1 MMYSVYCKV
10 LDICTYIRTV
20 QQWKDQNYIL
30 YIYIYIYIFTIV
42 SLLIKAGQHLNS
54 DIWPLLL
61 PDRSLQCVI
70 RLIRAASACCT
81 LRKLEF
87 QFYSLLKKKFYTSE
101 IFQFQCLRSET
112 LKCSEKIFVQCSKSE
127 QRKQGASSD

>member
-87 QFYSLLKKKFYTSE
+87 CSLLKKKFYTSE
-101 IFQFQCLRSET
+101 IFHFQCLRSET
-112 LKCSEKIFVQCSKSE
+112 LNVQKRFLYSVQSRNSGSRV
-127 QRKQGASSD
+127 QVQQ